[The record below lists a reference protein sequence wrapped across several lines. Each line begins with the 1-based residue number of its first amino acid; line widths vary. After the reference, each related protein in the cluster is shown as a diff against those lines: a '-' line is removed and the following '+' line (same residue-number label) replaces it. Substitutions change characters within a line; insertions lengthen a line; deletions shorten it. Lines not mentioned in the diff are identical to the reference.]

1 MPTIRE
7 HMTTSPHTIGDEQPI
22 HDAIRKMRLLHVRHL
37 PVLHGGRLV
46 GILSDRDLRLVES
59 ARGAEE
65 LTVGE
70 AMSTEVFSVAA
81 DEELGSVVARM
92 AAEKIGSAVVLARNE
107 VVGIFTTTDALGLLS
122 RLLVL
127 EELRGV
133 GF

>member
-7 HMTTSPHTIGDEQPI
+7 HMTTSPHTIGDDQPI
-22 HDAIRKMRLLHVRHL
+22 LEAIRKMRLLHVRHL

-46 GILSDRDLRLVES
+46 GILSDRDLRLVEGV
-59 ARGAEE
+59 RGADE
-65 LTVGE
+65 LRVAE
-70 AMSTEVFSVAA
+70 AMSTEVFAVSA
-81 DEELGSVVARM
+81 DEELGDVVARM
-92 AAEKIGSAVVLARNE
+92 ATEKIGSAVVTARAE

>member
-7 HMTTSPHTIGDEQPI
+7 HMTTSPHTIGDDQPI
-22 HDAIRKMRLLHVRHL
+22 LEAIRKMRLLHVRHL

-46 GILSDRDLRLVES
+46 GILSDRDLRLVEGV
-59 ARGAEE
+59 RGADE
-65 LTVGE
+65 LRVAE
-70 AMSTEVFSVAA
+70 AMSTEVFAVSA
-81 DEELGSVVARM
+81 DDELGDVVARM
-92 AAEKIGSAVVLARNE
+92 ATEKIGSAVVTARAE